1 MKKYIGKRIM
11 ISLVTLL
18 IIILV
23 LFMLLQL
30 MPGSPF
36 NDEKLTADQIA
47 MMSKKYGLD
56 KPLIVQFFTYVKNLL
71 QGDFG
76 VSYVISKDTSISV
89 LLKNRVPVSF
99 GIGLEAV
106 SFGAVV
112 GLILG
117 ILAALK
123 KNSWLDT
130 ICTVISV
137 LGVSLPSYVFA
148 QPVLFK
154 GADRHE
160 MDKAQWL
167 PLLFDGKKFFA
178 SSIMPML
185 ALSMFTVATVARFTR
200 TSLLEVL
207 DSDYMLLAESK
218 GITGRPLL
226 VRHALRNALIPIITV
241 LAPLVV
247 DLMIGSLVIEKIF
260 SIPGIGSLMIAAI
273 QSNDYNVTISLAFIY
288 SVMYIV
294 LMLVVDVLYGIID
307 PRIRLAKKSD

>member
-148 QPVLFK
+148 LVMAYFI
-154 GADRHE
+154 GY
-160 MDKAQWL
+160 KAQWL
-167 PLLFDGKKFFA
+167 PLLFDGKKFFVNA
-178 SSIMPML
+178 QIGM
-185 ALSMFTVATVARFTR
+185 V
-200 TSLLEVL
+200 
-207 DSDYMLLAESK
+207 
-218 GITGRPLL
+218 PLL
-226 VRHALRNALIPIITV
+226 LGKIADGCVFAMDHFSLICVIFTHDNAEHCGFPGTV
-241 LAPLVV
+241 NANHSHSF
-247 DLMIGSLVIEKIF
+247 SLVNMKI
-260 SIPGIGSLMIAAI
+260 
-273 QSNDYNVTISLAFIY
+273 
-288 SVMYIV
+288 
-294 LMLVVDVLYGIID
+294 GIIENGCLSK
-307 PRIRLAKKSD
+307 RFKNMITC

>member
-1 MKKYIGKRIM
+1 MKKYIGKRIL
-11 ISLVTLL
+11 ISLFTLL

-23 LFMLLQL
+23 LFLLLQL

-36 NDEKLTADQIA
+36 NDEKLSPEQIA
-47 MMSKKYGLD
+47 RMQEKYGLD
-56 KPLIVQFFTYVKNLL
+56 QPVIIQFLTYVKNLCV
-71 QGDFG
+71 GDFG
-76 VSYVISKDTSISV
+76 VSYVISKDTPISV
-89 LLKNRVPVSF
+89 LLKTRVPVSF

-106 SFGAVV
+106 TFGAIV

-123 KNSWLDT
+123 HNSWWDT
-130 ICTVISV
+130 LCTVISV
-137 LGVSLPSYVFA
+137 IGVSLPSYVFA
-148 QPVLFK
+148 LGLAYFVGFK
-154 GADRHE
+154 T
-160 MDKAQWL
+160 QWL
-167 PLLFDGKKFFA
+167 PLLYDADEFIA

-218 GITGRPLL
+218 GITGRTLIT
-226 VRHALRNALIPIITV
+226 RHALRNALIPIVTV
-241 LAPLVV
+241 LAPLIV

-260 SIPGIGSLMIAAI
+260 SIPGIGSLMTSAI

-294 LMLVVDVLYGIID
+294 LMLTVDILYGIID
-307 PRIRLAKKSD
+307 PRIRLTKKAD